1 MNKTYKLAGA
11 IAMLLGL
18 AVMAISPVLPGPPLP
33 FPDDGPGGNIAAH
46 SPLLPGPPLP
56 FPDDGPG
63 GNLV

>member
-1 MNKTYKLAGA
+1 MKKTYKLAGA

-18 AVMAISPVLPGPPLP
+18 AVMAV
-33 FPDDGPGGNIAAH
+33 

-63 GNLV
+63 GNIVAQGPPLPFPDDGPGGNLV